1 MVIIIRTVSLGL
13 KPSCNSLSYWLMKAT
28 NRLPS
33 TQNPLEGEL
42 MARHRVTI
50 AIIAGTVVLSALAA
64 APAAAAPHNGPPAH
78 LTNGQRAG
86 RAEGAIKVATLDTA
100 TATVKG
106 RSETI
111 LVNARDFPLY
121 YNQLDTA
128 KKAFVTG
135 GLAQFWPPLLAALPT
150 ETGAKGRLTV
160 VNDAN
165 GHQVSYN
172 GHFLYTFSEDSPG
185 HVNGQGLQDFFV
197 ATPGLKAIRGAAAPR
212 Q

>member
-1 MVIIIRTVSLGL
+1 
-13 KPSCNSLSYWLMKAT
+13 
-28 NRLPS
+28 
-33 TQNPLEGEL
+33 
-42 MARHRVTI
+42 MARYRVTI
-50 AIIAGTVVLSALAA
+50 AIIAGTVVLFALGAG
-64 APAAAAPHNGPPAH
+64 PAAAAPHNGPPAH

-86 RAEGAIKVATLDTA
+86 RADDAIKVATLDTA

-172 GHFLYTFSEDSPG
+172 GHLLYTFSEDSPG

-197 ATPGLKAIRGAAAPR
+197 ATPGLKAIRSAAAPR
-212 Q
+212 P